1 MCLQEK
7 ISGKTYKNIITQH
20 HKKSKFDM
28 RKQFV
33 IISTLLLLAVL
44 GLSLFLNKNWWVFFA
59 VILVLTIMGYQ
70 DMFQRQHAIRRIYPL
85 FGRLRYVLEELR
97 PKMYQYFIESDIDG
111 RPINRVDRSTIYQ
124 RAKKELE
131 TIPFGTQLDVYAE
144 GYEWMCH
151 SVSPKAFDTLN
162 QDPRVMFGNK
172 DCKQPYSASIFNIS
186 AMSYGSLSSQAVEAM
201 NGGAKIGNFAHN
213 TGEGGLSPFH
223 LKHGGDLIWQIGTG
237 YFGCRHEDGTFNPDL
252 FAEKAKHQ
260 HVKMIELKISQGAK
274 PGHGGILPASKNTE
288 EIAAIRHVKPHTAVV
303 SPPYHSAFNTP
314 VEMILFIQKLRE
326 LSGGK
331 PVGFKIC
338 IGHKAEFISICK
350 AMVALDLYPDFI
362 TIDGGE
368 GGTGAAPQ
376 EFSNYIGAPMLDGLD
391 FVHNILTGLDIR
403 KHIKII
409 AAGKITSAF
418 HIARAMALGAD
429 TCNSAR
435 AMMMA
440 IGCIQALLCNTNRC
454 PTGIATQDP
463 TLTVG
468 IDVADKK
475 VRLANYHA
483 GTVKNFVEIL
493 GASGLDDMKNI
504 TRGHIYRRVSLNQML
519 TYEEIFPSIKVGSML
534 HNQIPEKYK
543 WDFAHSN
550 KDKWGISYPESA

>member
-1 MCLQEK
+1 
-7 ISGKTYKNIITQH
+7 
-20 HKKSKFDM
+20 M

-33 IISTLLLLAVL
+33 VISSLMLVVTLALA
-44 GLSLFLNKNWWVFFA
+44 LFMNRNWSVFFV
-59 VILVLTIMGYQ
+59 VILMLTVMGYE
-70 DMFQRQHAIRRIYPL
+70 DMFQKKHTIRRIYPL
-85 FGRLRYVLEELR
+85 FGRLRYLLEELR

-111 RPINRVDRSTIYQ
+111 KPINRVDRSTIYQ
-124 RAKKELE
+124 RSKKELE

-151 SVSPKAFDTLN
+151 SVAPKAFETLN
-162 QDPRVMFGNK
+162 QNPRVLFGNK
-172 DCKQPYSASIFNIS
+172 DCTQPYLASIFNIS
-186 AMSYGSLSSQAVEAM
+186 AMSYGSLSPQAVEAM
-201 NGGAKIGNFAHN
+201 NGGAKIGGFAQN
-213 TGEGGLSPFH
+213 TGEGGLSPYH
-223 LKHGGDLIWQIGTG
+223 TKQGGDLIWQIGTG
-237 YFGCRHEDGTFNPDL
+237 YFGCRDEKGNFNPEL
-252 FAEKAKHQ
+252 FTEKARHP

-288 EIAAIRHVKPHTAVV
+288 EIAKIRHVKPHTKVS

-314 VEMILFIQKLRE
+314 LELIQFIKKLRE

-331 PVGFKIC
+331 PVGFKLC
-338 IGHKAEFISICK
+338 IGHKAEFISICQ
-350 AMVALDLYPDFI
+350 AMIHLGIYPDFI
-362 TIDGGE
+362 TVDGGE

-376 EFSNYIGAPMLDGLD
+376 EFSNYIGAPMLDGLA

-403 KHIKII
+403 QHIRII

-463 TLTVG
+463 NLTVG
-468 IDVADKK
+468 LDVDDKK
-475 VRLANYHA
+475 VRLANFQA
-483 GTVKNFVEIL
+483 GTVKNFVEML
-493 GASGLDDMKNI
+493 GASGLDEMKNI
-504 TRGHIYRRVSLNQML
+504 TRSHIYRRVSLNQMV
-519 TYEEIFPSIKVGSML
+519 TYEEIFPSVAVGAML
-534 HNQIPEKYK
+534 TGEIPEKYK
-543 WDFAHSN
+543 SDFAHADMN
-550 KDKWGISYPESA
+550 RWGISPVKQV